1 MNLLKKLLLAATAII
16 GLAQCDTNH
25 TDLSEV
31 VIIVSPGSDKPQTLY
46 AGEKTLYSVQLMTT
60 NDFVASLKVTSFDP
74 QNGVQPVYE
83 DAFHQKEITLTVP
96 FSAPALNRDSV
107 EVLLTFQASD
117 NIGNRAEIT
126 RRVLVLN
133 KAIAMA
139 EKTGVVLYTPASG
152 LADALE
158 FENVS
163 HPFSL
168 ADAPDSTHADLYI
181 HASENFEQIS
191 WHSNTQAKFLRNN
204 NFDYAS
210 ASPSGIQSVFES
222 SVRTD
227 VVNDI
232 KINDIILVGHN
243 TKAQGVF
250 YVVNIIRNESTPNCI
265 QLSYKGIDS
274 QKE

>member
-1 MNLLKKLLLAATAII
+1 MNLLKKLLLAATAMI
-16 GLAQCDTNH
+16 GLAQCETNH
-25 TDLSEV
+25 TEFSDV
-31 VIIVSPGSDKPQTLY
+31 VIIVSPGADKPQTLY
-46 AGEKTLYSVQLMTT
+46 AGEKTLYSVQLMTP

-74 QNGVQPVYE
+74 QNGIQPVYE
-83 DAFHQKEITLTVP
+83 DAFHQKEITLNVP

-139 EKTGVVLYTPASG
+139 EKTGIVLYSPASG

-158 FENVS
+158 LENIS

-168 ADAPDSTHADLYI
+168 ADAPDSTHADI
-181 HASENFEQIS
+181 FIQASEDFENIS
-191 WHSNTQAKFLRNN
+191 WHSNTKAKFLRNN
-204 NFDYAS
+204 SFDYAS
-210 ASPSGIQSVFES
+210 ATPSAIQSVFES

-232 KINDIILVGHN
+232 RINDIILVGHGN
-243 TKAQGVF
+243 KAQGVF
-250 YVVNIIRNESTPNCI
+250 YVANIIRDTNPKCI
-265 QLSYKGIDS
+265 QLSFKGIV
-274 QKE
+274 Q